1 MNGTQWD
8 HSFMVQSKVTSQ
20 YRPYWVLSTVVD
32 SNNGI
37 SLGILL
43 PAGNRLVN
51 WGIANS
57 HRNHAPDYAQHSL
70 GCCLI
75 LSLSLFRSFFDE
87 VRKLN

>member
-8 HSFMVQSKVTSQ
+8 HSFIVPSKVAS
-20 YRPYWVLSTVVD
+20 VLGTIVD

-43 PAGNRLVN
+43 PAGYGLVN

-70 GCCLI
+70 RCCLI
-75 LSLSLFRSFFDE
+75 LSLSLFWSFVDKE
-87 VRKLN
+87 RQLN